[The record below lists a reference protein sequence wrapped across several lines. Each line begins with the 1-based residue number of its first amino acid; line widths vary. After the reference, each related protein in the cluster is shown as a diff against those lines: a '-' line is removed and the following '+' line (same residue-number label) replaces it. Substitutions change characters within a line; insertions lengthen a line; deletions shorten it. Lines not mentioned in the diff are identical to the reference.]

1 MNTTA
6 IFVHLHEPENSESQ
20 VEFGGRGRARLP
32 PDWLILSQIWLVDS
46 SLPTSHHLNPLHE
59 RSQHV
64 AADSSLSLSVWSL
77 FLIICIYM
85 KINRFFPN
93 TSQPT
98 GDASASYWLPCDS
111 LHTSDWVTGFCA
123 VSPFLENPE
132 RSEHEDRSVLLLILC
147 TYLNHL
153 WVFEFVTKQK
163 VVLLLFPF
171 FSGTKPGERWLCV
184 HVPNTLTA
192 RPPHTEHSGSCFSS

>member
-1 MNTTA
+1 M
-6 IFVHLHEPENSESQ
+6 FVHLHEPENSESQ
-20 VEFGGRGRARLP
+20 VQFGGRARLP

-46 SLPTSHHLNPLHE
+46 SLCTSHHLNPLHE

-64 AADSSLSLSVWSL
+64 ADGSLRLSGWSL
-77 FLIICIYM
+77 FFIICIYM
-85 KINRFFPN
+85 KINRFF
-93 TSQPT
+93 PT

-123 VSPFLENPE
+123 VSPVLENPE
-132 RSEHEDRSVLLLILC
+132 TPEHEDRLLLILC

-153 WVFEFVTKQK
+153 WLFEFVTKQK

-171 FSGTKPGERWLCV
+171 FSGSKPTRGERWLCV
-184 HVPNTLTA
+184 HAPNAHTA
-192 RPPHTEHSGSCFSS
+192 RPPHTQHSGSCFSS